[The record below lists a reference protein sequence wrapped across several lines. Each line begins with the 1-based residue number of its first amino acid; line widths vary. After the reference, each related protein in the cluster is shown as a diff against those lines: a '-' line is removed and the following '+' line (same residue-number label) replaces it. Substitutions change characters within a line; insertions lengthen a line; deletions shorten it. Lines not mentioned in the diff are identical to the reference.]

1 MCLDTKSTTTSTLKY
16 KDVATQVD
24 FITSTFRPSQGRA
37 GAQILSL
44 IGLALNSESVECDS
58 EASTQFAYGGRFCSA
73 WSKADINHKLA
84 VVVLWLI
91 IVHDKPQVP
100 TMSRAKLTFFSIRP
114 LLSQIIVRIS
124 TTLCNASN

>member
-1 MCLDTKSTTTSTLKY
+1 MSLDTKSTTTSTLEY

-24 FITSTFRPSQGRA
+24 FIASTFGSPGRA
-37 GAQILSL
+37 GAQILLL
-44 IGLALNSESVECDS
+44 IGLALDSEPVECHP

-91 IVHDKPQVP
+91 VVHDKP
-100 TMSRAKLTFFSIRP
+100 
-114 LLSQIIVRIS
+114 
-124 TTLCNASN
+124 